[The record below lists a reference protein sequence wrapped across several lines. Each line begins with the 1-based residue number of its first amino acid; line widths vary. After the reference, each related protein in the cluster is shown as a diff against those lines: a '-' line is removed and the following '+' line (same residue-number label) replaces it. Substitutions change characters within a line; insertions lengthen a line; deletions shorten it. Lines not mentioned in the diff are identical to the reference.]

1 MVGKAEVEVIAG
13 ERLAVALGGERR
25 TLAELIESVA
35 RSDIERSMEIDQGA
49 VEVEKDSL
57 EAAFQKTEHS

>member
-1 MVGKAEVEVIAG
+1 
-13 ERLAVALGGERR
+13 
-25 TLAELIESVA
+25 
-35 RSDIERSMEIDQGA
+35 MEIDQGA